1 MKRHDSDDARIPRF
15 DRAFFSSEN
24 TFTRIGDGKLGGK
37 TEGLL
42 SIRDTLEEIQTDGAF
57 GPIRIAIP
65 RLTVLATDVFDAFME
80 RNHLFDVALS
90 GQPDERIAHAFQKA
104 DLPSEILGDLR
115 GLIEKVHTPLAVR
128 SSSLLEDALG
138 RPFAGVYE
146 TKMIPNNQPE
156 AGSRFHRLVEAVRLI
171 YASTFFR
178 DARAYRRVAGVGDD
192 AEKMAVII
200 QEVVGER
207 HGNRFYPHLSLVCR
221 SYNYYPTGRARPD
234 QGVVSLALGLGKT
247 IVDGGICWSYCPA
260 YPTAP
265 PPYGSVSQLLKE
277 SQTRFW
283 AVNMG
288 PPPAY
293 DPIAETEYLL
303 DGDLADAEYD
313 GTIRHLVSTYDPGS
327 DRLVPGMGIDGPR
340 VLNFSSL
347 LQFNEVPVNPAV
359 RKLLQACEEALDAKV
374 EIELAMT
381 LPGGGAEGPPR
392 MGFLQLRPMVAPETA
407 IEINPE
413 EMSGP
418 GVLIAS
424 ERAMGNGIVDS
435 IQDVVYTRPS
445 AFEARHTRV
454 IAAQIEKVNLRLLG
468 EGRPYLLIGF
478 GRWGSSDPW
487 LGIPVTWSQVSGA
500 KAMVEA
506 MLPSMNV
513 EPSQGSHF
521 FHNLSR
527 FEVSYFS
534 VGQGA
539 GNGVIDWERLE
550 GQEVVEETEF
560 LRHVRFP
567 EPISVRLDGRT
578 GRGIVEVP
586 DSSATPPPAS
596 ERAIRS

>member
-1 MKRHDSDDARIPRF
+1 MMRHDSDETRIPRF

-24 TFTRIGDGKLGGK
+24 TFTRIGGGKLGGK

-42 SIRDTLEEIQTDGAF
+42 SIKATLEDIQTDGAF
-57 GPIRIAIP
+57 GPIRVAIP

-80 RNHLFDVALS
+80 RNRLREVALS
-90 GQPDERIAHAFQKA
+90 GQPDERIAHAFQHA
-104 DLPSEILGDLR
+104 DVPSEVLGDLR
-115 GLIEKVHTPLAVR
+115 GLIENVHTPLAVR

-146 TKMIPNNQPE
+146 TKMIPNNQPDP
-156 AGSRFHRLVEAVRLI
+156 GTRFHRLVEAIRLI

-178 DARAYRRVAGVGDD
+178 DARAYRRVAGVGDED
-192 AEKMAVII
+192 EKMAVII

-207 HGNRFYPHLSLVCR
+207 HGDRFYPHLSLVCR
-221 SYNYYPTGRARPD
+221 SFNYYPTGRARPD

-247 IVDGGICWSYCPA
+247 IVDGGVCWSYCPA

-288 PPPAY
+288 PPSGY

-303 DGDLADAEYD
+303 DCDLADAEYD
-313 GTIRHLVSTYDPGS
+313 GTLKHLVSTYDPAS
-327 DRLVPGMGIDGPR
+327 DRLVPGMGSDGPR
-340 VLNFSSL
+340 VLNFASI
-347 LQFNEVPVNPAV
+347 LQFNDIPVNPAV
-359 RKLLQACEEALDAKV
+359 RRLLEACEKTLDAKV
-374 EIELAMT
+374 EIELALA
-381 LPGGGAEGPPR
+381 LPGSAGDSPR
-392 MGFLQLRPMVAPETA
+392 LGFLQVRPMVAPETA
-407 IEINPE
+407 VEIKPE

-418 GVLIAS
+418 RVLIAS
-424 ERAMGNGIVDS
+424 DRAMGNGTVECIR
-435 IQDVVYTRPS
+435 DVVYTRPS
-445 AFEARHTRV
+445 AFEARSTRV
-454 IAAQIEKVNLRLLG
+454 MASQIEKVNLGLLQ
-468 EGRPYLLIGF
+468 EGCPYLLIGF

-506 MLPSMNV
+506 SLPSMNV

-521 FHNLSR
+521 FHNLSS
-527 FEVSYFS
+527 FEVSYFT
-534 VGQGA
+534 VGQGV
-539 GNGVIDWERLE
+539 GGGTIDWERLE
-550 GQEVVEETEF
+550 AQEVIAETGF
-560 LRHVRFP
+560 LRHVRFS
-567 EPISVRLDGRT
+567 EPLKIRVDGRT

-586 DSSATPPPAS
+586 PSLAPPLPQEKATHS
-596 ERAIRS
+596 